1 MAIVAQRQDPLLG
14 YNFLVSFMDSQP
26 SSGAALGGIAL
37 SLTGGQ
43 ASAGFQEISGLEVT
57 MEVENY
63 EAGGVN
69 TGALRFPGR
78 MKWANLVFKR
88 GVVSTST
95 FLDPSDSWT
104 WLTTWLNGQG
114 IRKDGTVT
122 LLDESGSA
130 QMVWSWQRGLP
141 ARWTGPTMNAQQS
154 QIAIESLEIAHEG
167 LTVTTGGPIGVLAV
181 GIAGAIGSVF

>member
-14 YNFLVSFMDSQP
+14 FNFLVSFMNSQP
-26 SSGAALGGIAL
+26 SSGAALGGIVL

-43 ASAGFQEISGLEVT
+43 ASAGFQEISGLDVT

-88 GVVSTST
+88 GVIASST
-95 FLDPSDSWT
+95 FLDPSE
-104 WLTTWLNGQG
+104 
-114 IRKDGTVT
+114 
-122 LLDESGSA
+122 LLDLAHHLAE
-130 QMVWSWQRGLP
+130 R
-141 ARWTGPTMNAQQS
+141 ARHPQGWHHYA
-154 QIAIESLEIAHEG
+154 
-167 LTVTTGGPIGVLAV
+167 
-181 GIAGAIGSVF
+181 AG